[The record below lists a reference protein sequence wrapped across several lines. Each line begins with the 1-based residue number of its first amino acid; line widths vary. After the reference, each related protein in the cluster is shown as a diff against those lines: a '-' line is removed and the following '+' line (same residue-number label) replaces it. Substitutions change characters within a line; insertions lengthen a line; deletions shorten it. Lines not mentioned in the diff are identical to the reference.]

1 MTSVENDIVDNE
13 TLEEQEQEVPLTK
26 KKPRSQKQIEAYE
39 IMMSKRSENIRKR
52 KEDKILKE
60 AEKIRAVKKE
70 EPKPEVIEKPVAVKK
85 QKKVVIY
92 ESESDSSSSEEEII
106 YKKKRKPKSKPVS
119 KKQKKKVVYYSSS
132 ETETDSSSEEETK
145 DNVSINRNVGYNS
158 ARNYFV

>member
-1 MTSVENDIVDNE
+1 MSVSNDMLDYEENE
-13 TLEEQEQEVPLTK
+13 SLEEVPLTK
-26 KKPRSQKQIEAYE
+26 PKKPRTEKQIAAYE
-39 IMMSKRSENIRKR
+39 KMMSKRSENIKKRNEQKILEQAKKISMKNQHEDEPSVKR
-52 KEDKILKE
+52 K
-60 AEKIRAVKKE
+60 
-70 EPKPEVIEKPVAVKK
+70 P
-85 QKKVVIY
+85 KKVVY
-92 ESESDSSSSEEEII
+92 ESDIDSSSSSEEEII